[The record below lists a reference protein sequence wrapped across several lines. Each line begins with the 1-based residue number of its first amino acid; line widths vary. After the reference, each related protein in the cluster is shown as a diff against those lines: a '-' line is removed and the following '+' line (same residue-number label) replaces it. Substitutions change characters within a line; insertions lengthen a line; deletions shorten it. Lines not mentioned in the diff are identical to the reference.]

1 MSATA
6 ETKQTKRSFS
16 DLVRYGLLGGQSK
29 LVFFILVGV
38 FLLGCAVFGDTF
50 YGVYNVKT
58 MLVYNSMFA
67 FMALGMTFVIIT
79 GGIDLSVSSVAV
91 LSSMLAAWFSRFDL
105 IPAVLLTLFIAV
117 LIGLFNG
124 WMVGKLGIQPFI
136 ATLITFMAAR
146 GLALI
151 MPKIFA
157 IYLPAIFKSTPIEFW
172 NTNVADYSIGIDR
185 TKSFQSIVGDVGGI
199 PIPIIMI
206 VVVYVIGAIVLS
218 YTRFGRHTLAVG
230 GNEEAARLMGL
241 PVSRIKIAAYAISG
255 GLAGLAGIILAARS
269 GTALPT
275 EGVGWELQAISAV
288 VVGGTLLTGG
298 QGSVVATLFGVLL
311 LGLVFNIL
319 NFINAGGFS
328 LTVYWQSVVR
338 GLFLFLVV
346 LLQSP
351 WSTHRS
357 KPSRKASVPSAPAE
371 PLVPP
376 PGGRGV

>member
-1 MSATA
+1 VILTVLIAT
-6 ETKQTKRSFS
+6 
-16 DLVRYGLLGGQSK
+16 
-29 LVFFILVGV
+29 
-38 FLLGCAVFGDTF
+38 
-50 YGVYNVKT
+50 
-58 MLVYNSMFA
+58 
-67 FMALGMTFVIIT
+67 
-79 GGIDLSVSSVAV
+79 
-91 LSSMLAAWFSRFDL
+91 
-105 IPAVLLTLFIAV
+105 

-151 MPKIFA
+151 APKIFA
-157 IYLPAIFKSTPIEFW
+157 IYLPAIFPNTPIEFW
-172 NTNVADYSIGIDR
+172 NANVADYSIGIDR
-185 TKSFQSIVGDVGGI
+185 TKSFQAITGELWGI
-199 PIPIIMI
+199 PVPIIMI
-206 VVVYVIGAIVLS
+206 VVAYAIGAIVLG

-241 PVSRIKIAAYAISG
+241 PVARIKLAVYAISG
-255 GLAGLAGIILAARS
+255 GMAGLAGVILASRS

-298 QGSVVATLFGVLL
+298 QGSVIATLFGVLL

-338 GLFLFLVV
+338 GVFLFLVV

-351 WSTHRS
+351 WSTHRNRPARNS
-357 KPSRKASVPSAPAE
+357 GASAPADAAR
-371 PLVPP
+371 PRSVDH
-376 PGGRGV
+376 GSTDGA